1 MCDILFTKWILKR
14 FCFVFLIVLP
24 TIDLAGITQKT
35 VHVPA
40 GRPIELAIPIG
51 GRPPPAVS
59 WFFAGSKLRESE
71 RTKIETEAKV
81 AKLSVRETT
90 IHDTG
95 EYTLEVKNTTGTA
108 VETIKVIILDKPG
121 PPTGPIRIDDIDSTS
136 VTISWEQPE
145 LDGGAALSGY
155 VVEQRDAH
163 RPGWLPVSESV
174 TRTTFK
180 FTRLIEKYR
189 FRVMA
194 CNAGGPGEP
203 ADVPGT
209 VKEGLFV
216 RQGGVIRLT
225 VPIKGKPIPI
235 CKWTKEGLDISK
247 RAMIA
252 TSETHTELVIKD
264 AEREDSGTYDL
275 ALENKCAKK
284 AVYIQVRVI
293 GIPNPP
299 EGPLEYDDIQT
310 RSVRVSWRPPTD
322 DGGADIIGYIIE
334 RREVPK
340 AAWYTVDSRVRGTS
354 LVATEYEFRVFA
366 ENETGVSRPRRTAMT
381 VKTKL
386 TCKFKSGEAP
396 AIRQAM
402 KDVTTKLGEAAQ
414 LTCQIVGRPLP
425 DIKWYRFGKEL
436 VQSRKYRMSSDGRT
450 HTLTVITEEQEDEGV
465 YTCMATNDVG
475 EIETT
480 GKLLLQAPPQA
491 HCCGSPTEKFCGN
504 QLEAT

>member
-1 MCDILFTKWILKR
+1 KYYLLS
-14 FCFVFLIVLP
+14 LVLP
-24 TIDLAGITQKT
+24 TIDFAGIPQKT
-35 VHVPA
+35 IHVPT
-40 GRPIELAIPIG
+40 GKPIELAIPIE
-51 GRPPPAVS
+51 GRPPPTAS
-59 WFFAGSKLRESE
+59 WFFAGSKLKESE
-71 RTKIETEAKV
+71 RIKTETTAKM
-81 AKLSVRETT
+81 AKLTV
-90 IHDTG
+90 ID
-95 EYTLEVKNTTGTA
+95 EVDANY
-108 VETIKVIILDKPG
+108 
-121 PPTGPIRIDDIDSTS
+121 
-136 VTISWEQPE
+136 VTISWEPPE

-180 FTRLIEKYR
+180 FTRLVEGYR
-189 FRVMA
+189 FRVLA

-203 ADVPGT
+203 AEVPGT
-209 VKEGLFV
+209 VKITEMLEGLMV

-225 VPIKGKPIPI
+225 IPIKGKPIPV
-235 CKWTKEGLDISK
+235 CKWTKEGQDISK

-275 ALENKCAKK
+275 VLENKCGKK
-284 AVYIQVRVI
+284 AVYIKVRVI

-299 EGPLEYDDIQT
+299 EGPLEYDDIQA

-322 DGGADIIGYIIE
+322 DGGADILGYIVE

-340 AAWYTVDSRVRGTS
+340 TAWYTVDSRVKGTS
-354 LVATEYEFRVFA
+354 LFTVGGLLEATEYEFRVFA
-366 ENETGVSRPRRTAMT
+366 ENQTGLSRPRRTAMA

-386 TCKFKSGEAP
+386 TSGEAP
-396 AIRQAM
+396 AIKKEMQ
-402 KDVTTKLGEAAQ
+402 DVTTKLGEAAQ

-436 VQSRKYRMSSDGRT
+436 VQSRKYKMSSDGRN
-450 HTLTVITEEQEDEGV
+450 HTLTVMTDEQEDEGL

-475 EIETT
+475 EIETSGNPMQLFT
-480 GKLLLQAPPQA
+480 HCPTSGTGDRISRVNAGKLL
-491 HCCGSPTEKFCGN
+491 S
-504 QLEAT
+504 